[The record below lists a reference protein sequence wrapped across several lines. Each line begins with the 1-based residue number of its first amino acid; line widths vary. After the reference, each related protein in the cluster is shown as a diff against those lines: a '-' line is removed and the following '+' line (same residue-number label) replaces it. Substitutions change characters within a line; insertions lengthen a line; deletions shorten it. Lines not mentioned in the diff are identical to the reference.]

1 MIWREWSEKAAKR
14 QVFRADAE
22 NREKSREHFY
32 KIDEKNLI
40 TIRKELSED
49 FYAMAQ
55 VQTAK
60 TRKVLEEFE
69 DDQLQLT
76 LELEAYEQER
86 VQLAKQQNTNNQDE
100 QTIISDE
107 EQLVVGLE
115 QTLTE
120 EEQAE
125 KRAEQLVEQEPLQQR
140 AEDEESR

>member
-55 VQTAK
+55 MQTDEVWK
-60 TRKVLEEFE
+60 LLEFE

-86 VQLAKQQNTNNQDE
+86 VQLAKQ
-100 QTIISDE
+100 
-107 EQLVVGLE
+107 
-115 QTLTE
+115 
-120 EEQAE
+120 
-125 KRAEQLVEQEPLQQR
+125 
-140 AEDEESR
+140 